1 MKPHSSD
8 RIVRRWCIVRT
19 NPVRGCFD
27 NPEELNRGNLP
38 RGCGSRVHELAN
50 SLILGTT
57 VLSQD
62 LSGAWVTV
70 HR

>member
-1 MKPHSSD
+1 
-8 RIVRRWCIVRT
+8 VRT